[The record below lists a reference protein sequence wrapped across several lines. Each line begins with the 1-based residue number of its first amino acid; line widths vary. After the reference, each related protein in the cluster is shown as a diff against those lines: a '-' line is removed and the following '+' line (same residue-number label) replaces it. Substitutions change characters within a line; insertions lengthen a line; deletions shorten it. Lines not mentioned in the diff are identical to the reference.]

1 MDRTLI
7 TIFVIKKRFFSF
19 KNEKHIFTYALPLC
33 GDKMLPF
40 IITTIDALIIYL
52 LLTAGSGDFLYFWS
66 PEEFVMGIFLS
77 IIVGALARNYLCRSK
92 NYRMLNPVRWL
103 KFVVYAIGPF
113 LFAMAK
119 ANLDV
124 AYRVITGKI
133 RPGIVKIDPKLNTDF
148 GVTFLAN
155 SITLTPGTLSVDV
168 DEDTNVLYVHWI
180 NIPEGE
186 EKKEY
191 ADIKK
196 VCGSFADWARRV
208 AE

>member
-1 MDRTLI
+1 M
-7 TIFVIKKRFFSF
+7 
-19 KNEKHIFTYALPLC
+19 LPL
-33 GDKMLPF
+33 
-40 IITTIDALIIYL
+40 IITTIATFVTYL
-52 LLTAGSGDFLYFWS
+52 VLTAGSGDFGFWS
-66 PEEFVMGIFLS
+66 PEEIVMGIFLS
-77 IIVGALARNYLCRSK
+77 IIVGAITRNYLCKSK
-92 NYRMLNPVRWL
+92 NYRMLNPIRWL
-103 KFVVYAIGPF
+103 LFIVYGFGPF
-113 LFAMAK
+113 FFAMAK

-133 RPGIVKIDPKLNTDF
+133 RPGIVKIDPKLKTDY

-168 DEDTNVLYVHWI
+168 DDNNVLYVHWI
-180 NIPEGE
+180 NVPEGE

-196 VCGSFADWARRV
+196 VCGSFPEWARRV